1 MGFLASLF
9 GSDPRKD
16 LEKAQGFLDGGRP
29 DRAIELA
36 RKAAGSD
43 QANISEA
50 AEKLIQEAR
59 GRLIDNALEM
69 ATGSEESEYWEDAVE
84 WLDRALEQIDD
95 PQRAA
100 EVKARKEALIDRIE
114 AAEEEAWQKPEPQ
127 EAEPDEPEIDLE
139 DSFVALVDMMDDE
152 IGRQYMAQD
161 DEFRSAYLALYDGR
175 PAEALPVFDSLM
187 DDRSNDPVLRFE
199 RGRARLFSEDFAGAR
214 EDLEVAWQEWGD
226 IFLDRA
232 GTLSVASV
240 WSEALLGLGEP
251 EPILERLESAARPA
265 NGQPELS
272 FPYAQALILAQQYEE
287 AEKFLSAAVG
297 RFPSSPDFGLLL
309 ASMLESRDRRQE
321 AIHCLE
327 ISVAPS
333 CASGTCGKPP
343 KHVPSL
349 RTLATLLLAS
359 ESDEEGEKARKAR
372 LERVSEVLGFVREA
386 LGGGVAKPDA
396 LMWVEHA
403 RQAGDEKAVAEWTE
417 MAEQM
422 ENVGAERERVALQT
436 PKVSAETPL

>member
-16 LEKAQGFLDGGRP
+16 LEKARGFLEGGRP

-36 RKAAGSD
+36 RKAVGSD
-43 QANISEA
+43 QAEVSEA
-50 AEKLIQEAR
+50 AKMLIQDAR
-59 GRLIDNALEM
+59 GQLIDNALKM
-69 ATGSEESEYWEDAVE
+69 AAGSEESEYWEDAVE

-95 PQRAA
+95 PQRAS
-100 EVKARKEALIDRIE
+100 EVEARKEALVERIE
-114 AAEEEAWQKPEPQ
+114 AAEEEAWQAQEPQ

-152 IGRQYMAQD
+152 IGRQYLAQD
-161 DEFRSAYLALYDGR
+161 DEFRGAYLALYDGR
-175 PAEALPVFDSLM
+175 PAEALPVFDHLVES
-187 DDRSNDPVLRFE
+187 RPTDPVLRFE

-214 EDLEVAWQEWGD
+214 QDLEAAWQEWGD

-251 EPILERLESAARPA
+251 EAILERLESAARPA

-272 FPYAQALILAQQYEE
+272 LPYAQALLMAQRFEE
-287 AEKFLSAAVG
+287 AETFLSAAVG
-297 RFPSSPDFGLLL
+297 RFPSTPDFGLLL
-309 ASMLESRDRRQE
+309 ASMLESRGRRQE

-333 CASGTCGKPP
+333 CASGTCGKPS

-349 RTLATLLLAS
+349 RTLATLMLAS
-359 ESDEEGEKARKAR
+359 ESEEEGEKARKAR

-396 LMWVEHA
+396 LMWAEHG
-403 RQAGDEKAVAEWTE
+403 RQSGDDEAVAKWTE

-422 ENVGAERERVALQT
+422 ESAGAERERVAMQT
-436 PKVSAETPL
+436 PKVSAETPI